1 MDKNKNWYLEFYK
14 VTLYALIIITLLIV
28 IGWVCSPTDWT
39 FKFMVDDNLKDV
51 VLRVYDNSTLIN
63 NTYSIKYLINK

>member
-1 MDKNKNWYLEFYK
+1 MKENKNWYLEFYK

-28 IGWVCSPTDWT
+28 IGWVFSPTDWT
-39 FKFMVDDNLKDV
+39 FKFMVDDNLKEV

-63 NTYSIKYLINK
+63 NTYTLK